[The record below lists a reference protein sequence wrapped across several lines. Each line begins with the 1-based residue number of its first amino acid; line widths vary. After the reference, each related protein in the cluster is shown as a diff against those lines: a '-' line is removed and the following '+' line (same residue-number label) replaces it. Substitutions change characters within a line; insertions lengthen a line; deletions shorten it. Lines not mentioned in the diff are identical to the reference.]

1 MKVVLLG
8 ANGQLGSDLVKTGP
22 EGVELLPLTRKE
34 VDVTDREQVDRVLSD
49 IRPDLI
55 LNTTAYVKVDL
66 AEDEPEKAFAV
77 NVVGVKNL
85 VDVCLKTGAVLVHIS
100 TDYVFDGRKIGT
112 REPYTEEDSPN
123 PINVYGISKYAG
135 ELMVRNYLEK
145 YYVVRVASLYGRAGA
160 SGKGG
165 NFIYTILNKARAG
178 EPLRVVEDIYM
189 SPTYTLDA
197 AREIWRIILEERP
210 YGLYH
215 VVNSGYCSW
224 YEFAVRI
231 LEFAGIEARIE
242 PVKHTEF
249 KTKARRPV
257 WTPLRSNK
265 NVELRHYREALK
277 DFIDSLKRQK
287 K

>member
-1 MKVVLLG
+1 MKVALIG
-8 ANGQLGSDLVKTGP
+8 AKGQLGQDIVRTIP
-22 EGVELLPLTRKE
+22 DGVELYSFTHQDIEITDKKIVQHVLE
-34 VDVTDREQVDRVLSD
+34 VEKKFDVVINTAAFHKTDLC
-49 IRPDLI
+49 
-55 LNTTAYVKVDL
+55 
-66 AEDEPEKAFAV
+66 EDEPEKAFAV

-165 NFIYTILNKARAG
+165 NFVYTILNKARAG

-249 KTKARRPV
+249 PTRARRPLWSPLASIKGV
-257 WTPLRSNK
+257 VLRSW
-265 NVELRHYREALK
+265 EEALQEFVK
-277 DFIDSLKRQK
+277 GI
-287 K
+287 